1 MKKQIIEFYN
11 DPDFQRLNS
20 YYNRTTIFNILN
32 IERRELSHSA
42 FLKWLFDING
52 SHNLNDEPLKKL
64 LRHIANADDCK
75 NILNETEKIKVDNVI
90 NAFLIGDYTIKD
102 FNIETEKSVVG
113 CENKGGRIDI
123 FAKFGIFK
131 KKDESNKNT
140 EEKELEK
147 NIVLVIE
154 NKIDASES
162 NNQTTIYSEW
172 VKEKYKGYIPILIFL
187 NPNGEY
193 CSSNEFI
200 TISYQDILEYVIE
213 PLLNMEMNDDTKII
227 LEDYIVNLGQP
238 KKQVD
243 RDEEN
248 NDLETILAVSKKNK
262 ETFSK
267 LLGNYEKLLNASLVA
282 KYNGNTLLQNIFGDE
297 LSSIK
302 NDIKE
307 NDKLLSSFW
316 DSNNNLLRMM
326 FLYGD
331 KTNDENLNKLLK
343 TSVSKPIQYYSF
355 NGKKYRGR
363 VSLCRAI
370 VKDYIENIE
379 KHRDVTIEELRK
391 TFDTNA
397 IYKKKHVYFVDSI
410 ENAKKVLNSKQ
421 VAGGNYDM
429 ITTEKG
435 MEVMVWGYWPD
446 CFYKDFE
453 KKLKDLGYVFE

>member
-102 FNIETEKSVVG
+102 FNIETERAVVG
-113 CENKGGRIDI
+113 CENKGRIDI
-123 FAKFGIFK
+123 FANFGIFK
-131 KKDESNKNT
+131 KKDENNKNT
-140 EEKELEK
+140 EEKELKE

-162 NNQTTIYSEW
+162 NNQTMIYSEW

-187 NPNGEY
+187 NPNGED

-243 RDEEN
+243 GDEED

-267 LLGNYEKLLNASLVA
+267 LLGKYEKLLNASLIA
-282 KYNGNTLLQNIFGDE
+282 KYNGNNLLQNIFGDE

-307 NDKLLSSFW
+307 KDKLLSSFW
-316 DSNNNLLRMM
+316 DSNNKLLRMM

-331 KTNDENLNKLLK
+331 ETNDENLNKLLK
-343 TSVSKPIQYYSF
+343 TSVSKPIQYFSF

-435 MEVMVWGYWPD
+435 MKVMVWGYWPD
-446 CFYKDFE
+446 RFYKDFE

>member
-113 CENKGGRIDI
+113 CENKGRIDI

-131 KKDESNKNT
+131 KKDESDKNT

-213 PLLNMEMNDDTKII
+213 PLLNMETNDDTKII

-243 RDEEN
+243 GDEED

-262 ETFSK
+262 ETFTK
-267 LLGNYEKLLNASLVA
+267 LLGKYKKLLNASLVA
-282 KYNGNTLLQNIFGDE
+282 KYNGNNLLQNIFGDE

-307 NDKLLSSFW
+307 KDKLLSSFW
-316 DSNNNLLRMM
+316 DSNNKLLRMM

-331 KTNDENLNKLLK
+331 ETNDENLNKLLK
-343 TSVSKPIQYYSF
+343 TSVSKPIQYFSF

-410 ENAKKVLNSKQ
+410 ENAKKVLNSKH

-435 MEVMVWGYWPD
+435 MEVMVWDYWPD
-446 CFYKDFE
+446 RFYKDFE

>member
-102 FNIETEKSVVG
+102 FNIETERAVVG
-113 CENKGGRIDI
+113 CENKGRIDI
-123 FAKFGIFK
+123 FANFGIFK

-213 PLLNMEMNDDTKII
+213 PLLNMETNDDTKII

-243 RDEEN
+243 GDEED

-262 ETFSK
+262 ETFTK
-267 LLGNYEKLLNASLVA
+267 LLGKYKKLLNASLVA
-282 KYNGNTLLQNIFGDE
+282 KYNGNNLLQNIFGDK

-316 DSNNNLLRMM
+316 DSNNKLLRMM

-331 KTNDENLNKLLK
+331 ESDENLKELLK
-343 TSVSKPIQYYSF
+343 TSVSKPIQYFSF

-446 CFYKDFE
+446 RFYKDFE

>member
-64 LRHIANADDCK
+64 LRHITNAGGNKKITD
-75 NILNETEKIKVDNVI
+75 NIA

-113 CENKGGRIDI
+113 CENKGRIDI
-123 FAKFGIFK
+123 FANFGIFK

-140 EEKELEK
+140 EEKELKE

-162 NNQTTIYSEW
+162 NNQTMIYSEW
-172 VKEKYKGYIPILIFL
+172 VKEQYKGYIPILIFL
-187 NPNGEY
+187 NPNGED

-213 PLLNMEMNDDTKII
+213 PLLNMETNDDTKII

-243 RDEEN
+243 GDEED

-267 LLGNYEKLLNASLVA
+267 LLGKYEKLLNASLVA
-282 KYNGNTLLQNIFGDE
+282 KYNGNNLLQNIFGDE

-307 NDKLLSSFW
+307 KDKLLSSFW
-316 DSNNNLLRMM
+316 DSNNKLLRMM

-331 KTNDENLNKLLK
+331 ESDENLKELLK
-343 TSVSKPIQYYSF
+343 TSVSKPIQYFSF

-446 CFYKDFE
+446 RFYKDFE

>member
-102 FNIETEKSVVG
+102 FNIETERAVVG
-113 CENKGGRIDI
+113 CENKGRIDI
-123 FAKFGIFK
+123 FANFGIFK
-131 KKDESNKNT
+131 KKGESNKNT
-140 EEKELEK
+140 EEKELKE

-187 NPNGEY
+187 NPNGED

-213 PLLNMEMNDDTKII
+213 PLLNMETNDDTKII

-243 RDEEN
+243 GDEED

-262 ETFSK
+262 ETFTK
-267 LLGNYEKLLNASLVA
+267 LLGKYKKLLNASLVA
-282 KYNGNTLLQNIFGDE
+282 KYNGNNLLQNIFGDK

-316 DSNNNLLRMM
+316 DSNNKLLRMM

-331 KTNDENLNKLLK
+331 ETNDENLNKLLK
-343 TSVSKPIQYYSF
+343 TSVSKPIQYFSF

-446 CFYKDFE
+446 RFYKDFE

>member
-102 FNIETEKSVVG
+102 FNIETERAVVG
-113 CENKGGRIDI
+113 CENKGRIDI
-123 FAKFGIFK
+123 FANFGIFK
-131 KKDESNKNT
+131 KKDENNKNT
-140 EEKELEK
+140 EEKELKE
-147 NIVLVIE
+147 NIVLVVE

-213 PLLNMEMNDDTKII
+213 PLLNMETNDDTKII

-243 RDEEN
+243 GDEED

-262 ETFSK
+262 ETFTK
-267 LLGNYEKLLNASLVA
+267 LLGKYKKLLNASLVA
-282 KYNGNTLLQNIFGDE
+282 KYNGNNLLQNIFGDK

-316 DSNNNLLRMM
+316 DSNNKLLRMM

-331 KTNDENLNKLLK
+331 ETNDENLNKLLK

-446 CFYKDFE
+446 RFYKDFE
-453 KKLKDLGYVFE
+453 KKLKDLGYVF

>member
-102 FNIETEKSVVG
+102 FNIETERAVVG
-113 CENKGGRIDI
+113 CENKGRIDI
-123 FAKFGIFK
+123 FANFGIFK
-131 KKDESNKNT
+131 KKGESNKNT
-140 EEKELEK
+140 EEKELKE

-187 NPNGEY
+187 NPNGED

-213 PLLNMEMNDDTKII
+213 PLLNMETNDDTKII
-227 LEDYIVNLGQP
+227 LEDYTVNLGQP

-243 RDEEN
+243 GDEED

-262 ETFSK
+262 ETFTK
-267 LLGNYEKLLNASLVA
+267 LLGKYKKLLNASLVA
-282 KYNGNTLLQNIFGDE
+282 KYNGNNLLQNIFGDK

-316 DSNNNLLRMM
+316 DSNNKLLRMM

-331 KTNDENLNKLLK
+331 ETNDENLNKLLK
-343 TSVSKPIQYYSF
+343 TSVSKPIQYFSF

-446 CFYKDFE
+446 RFYKDFE

>member
-113 CENKGGRIDI
+113 CENKGRIDI

-131 KKDESNKNT
+131 KKDESDKNT

-213 PLLNMEMNDDTKII
+213 PLLNMETNDDTKII

-243 RDEEN
+243 GDEED

-262 ETFSK
+262 ETFTK
-267 LLGNYEKLLNASLVA
+267 LLGKYKKLLNASLVA
-282 KYNGNTLLQNIFGDE
+282 KYNGNNLLQNIFGDE

-307 NDKLLSSFW
+307 KDKLLSSFW
-316 DSNNNLLRMM
+316 DSNNKLLRMM

-331 KTNDENLNKLLK
+331 ETNDENLNKLLK
-343 TSVSKPIQYYSF
+343 TSVSKPIQYFSF

-435 MEVMVWGYWPD
+435 MEVMVWDYWPD
-446 CFYKDFE
+446 RFYKDFE

>member
-102 FNIETEKSVVG
+102 FNIETERAVVG
-113 CENKGGRIDI
+113 CENKGRIDI
-123 FAKFGIFK
+123 FANFGIFK

-140 EEKELEK
+140 EEKELKE

-162 NNQTTIYSEW
+162 NNQTMIYSEW

-187 NPNGEY
+187 NPNGED

-213 PLLNMEMNDDTKII
+213 PLLNMETNDDTKII

-238 KKQVD
+238 KKQV
-243 RDEEN
+243 EEM
-248 NDLETILAVSKKNK
+248 KKIMIWK
-262 ETFSK
+262 QYW
-267 LLGNYEKLLNASLVA
+267 LSL
-282 KYNGNTLLQNIFGDE
+282 KRI
-297 LSSIK
+297 
-302 NDIKE
+302 
-307 NDKLLSSFW
+307 
-316 DSNNNLLRMM
+316 
-326 FLYGD
+326 
-331 KTNDENLNKLLK
+331 
-343 TSVSKPIQYYSF
+343 
-355 NGKKYRGR
+355 
-363 VSLCRAI
+363 
-370 VKDYIENIE
+370 
-379 KHRDVTIEELRK
+379 
-391 TFDTNA
+391 
-397 IYKKKHVYFVDSI
+397 
-410 ENAKKVLNSKQ
+410 
-421 VAGGNYDM
+421 
-429 ITTEKG
+429 
-435 MEVMVWGYWPD
+435 
-446 CFYKDFE
+446 
-453 KKLKDLGYVFE
+453 KKLFPNCLVNTKNY